1 MFTRSHPQFLRYT
14 TMYKIMKMATTA
26 ANKWYKQWNGIK
38 KNSTMQGVTIMEI
51 KLKNMMKLV
60 AQDGM
65 RDNNVAVYYRV
76 ISILRQIYIW
86 KLTNNTEVILIN
98 SKN

>member
-1 MFTRSHPQFLRYT
+1 MEWNQEEQHHAGGDNNGD
-14 TMYKIMKMATTA
+14 KI
-26 ANKWYKQWNGIK
+26 
-38 KNSTMQGVTIMEI
+38 E
-51 KLKNMMKLV
+51 NMMKLV

-86 KLTNNTEVILIN
+86 KLSNNTEVILIN